1 MIDSLFSLPEVPNL
15 SKDLWI
21 VANFKSNKNIQ
32 QALEWLGYVG
42 PELRKSLV
50 KVVVCPTF
58 VCLPEIKKAVLV
70 AGFPILVGAQDISR
84 FDVGAY
90 TGEVAGKLI
99 SEFVDFVL
107 VGHSERRQNFQETDQ
122 VIAEKITQAKNSQIK
137 PLLCVQNENTAVPD
151 SVEIVAYEP
160 IFAIGTGHPDTA
172 GNANKVAGL
181 LKKDRPVQVLYGGS
195 VHSKNVEEF
204 LVQDNIDGILL
215 GRASLDPEEFLKIV
229 KIANSLK

>member
-1 MIDSLFSLPEVPNL
+1 MIDSPFSLPEVPSP

-42 PELRKSLV
+42 PELKKSSV

-58 VCLPEIKKAVLV
+58 VCLSEIKKAVMV
-70 AGFPILVGAQDISR
+70 AGYPILIGAQDISR

-99 SEFVDFVL
+99 SEFADLVL
-107 VGHSERRQNFQETDQ
+107 VGHSERRQNFQETDE
-122 VIAEKITQAKNSQIK
+122 IISGKITQAKNSQIK
-137 PLLCVQNENTAVPD
+137 PLLCVQNENTAVFG
-151 SVEIVAYEP
+151 SVELVAYEP

-172 GNANKVAGL
+172 DNASKVAGL
-181 LKKDRPVQVLYGGS
+181 LKKDRQIQVLYGGS
-195 VHSKNVEEF
+195 VHSKNAEEF
-204 LVQDNIDGILL
+204 LVQESIDGLL
-215 GRASLDPEEFLKIV
+215 VGRASLDPEEFLKIV
-229 KIANSLK
+229 KIAYSL